1 MKTSEKI
8 QLVVYGGVFVLVL
21 GYNLVDCNAK
31 VKSNRDNFD
40 TEKYFNAV
48 MDEDE
53 NSISIS
59 IINGYSDYSGSTFQ
73 FRTKDGLVVLTDSKD
88 SQLLRVDSFEE
99 LNSYA
104 ETFSNGNSDKIISY
118 DELQGLSTYID
129 SESFTKEYF
138 DMLYDFDSVL
148 IESEDGIAI
157 FDLASWRDWDEDDKV
172 QLSIE
177 DGPVILRDMSKIKL
191 LNSENAG
198 KNSIYNYALTLAGSE
213 DRVFNHSDKVKVYT
227 KKQ

>member
-48 MDEDE
+48 M
-53 NSISIS
+53 
-59 IINGYSDYSGSTFQ
+59 
-73 FRTKDGLVVLTDSKD
+73 
-88 SQLLRVDSFEE
+88 
-99 LNSYA
+99 
-104 ETFSNGNSDKIISY
+104 
-118 DELQGLSTYID
+118 
-129 SESFTKEYF
+129 
-138 DMLYDFDSVL
+138 
-148 IESEDGIAI
+148 
-157 FDLASWRDWDEDDKV
+157 DEDDKV

-227 KKQ
+227 KK

>member
-1 MKTSEKI
+1 M
-8 QLVVYGGVFVLVL
+8 
-21 GYNLVDCNAK
+21 
-31 VKSNRDNFD
+31 
-40 TEKYFNAV
+40 
-48 MDEDE
+48 
-53 NSISIS
+53 
-59 IINGYSDYSGSTFQ
+59 
-73 FRTKDGLVVLTDSKD
+73 
-88 SQLLRVDSFEE
+88 
-99 LNSYA
+99 
-104 ETFSNGNSDKIISY
+104 
-118 DELQGLSTYID
+118 STYID

-172 QLSIE
+172 QLSIK

-227 KKQ
+227 KK